1 MAEISNVGSNIAEK
15 STVIWN
21 VADMLNACMI
31 IPNLVAL
38 LGLSGV
44 IASETKKYV
53 WDKDAEWGGL
63 MKWMDD
69 VAPQLDK

>member
-1 MAEISNVGSNIAEK
+1 MAF
-15 STVIWN
+15 
-21 VADMLNACMI
+21 
-31 IPNLVAL
+31 PNLVAL

-53 WDKDAEWGGL
+53 WDKDAEAGGL

-69 VAPQLDK
+69 EAPPLN